1 MPKEDGS
8 SGDMYIKFRII
19 FPNKIEKKIITKLE
33 KMLTSSS
40 NNNIENTNTDTL
52 LVEMDNI
59 SSSEVKQILEGS
71 NYTNDEEEDVYDQEG
86 CPIQ

>member
-1 MPKEDGS
+1 
-8 SGDMYIKFRII
+8 MYIKFRII

-33 KMLTSSS
+33 KILISSSS
-40 NNNIENTNTDTL
+40 NKNIENSDAL

-71 NYTNDEEEDVYDQEG
+71 NYANDEEEDVYDQEG

>member
-33 KMLTSSS
+33 KMLISSS
-40 NNNIENTNTDTL
+40 SSENIENPDAL

-59 SSSEVKQILEGS
+59 SSAEVKQILDG
-71 NYTNDEEEDVYDQEG
+71 NHYTNDEEEDIYDQEG

>member
-33 KMLTSSS
+33 KMLISSSS
-40 NNNIENTNTDTL
+40 NENIENPDAL

-59 SSSEVKQILEGS
+59 SSAEVKQILDD
-71 NYTNDEEEDVYDQEG
+71 NHYTNDEEEDIYDQEG

>member
-1 MPKEDGS
+1 
-8 SGDMYIKFRII
+8 MYIKFRII

-33 KMLTSSS
+33 KMLISSSS
-40 NNNIENTNTDTL
+40 NKNIENTDAL

-59 SSSEVKQILEGS
+59 SSAEVKQMLDGS
-71 NYTNDEEEDVYDQEG
+71 HYTNDEEEDVYDQEG